1 MILASFF
8 ANFYKA
14 IVSTPGDGLN
24 YNKAFTGIGWIAILL
39 SFSIACLFY
48 LFFGRYKKNIWF
60 KRSHWVIT
68 LLINFVLIF
77 IFTILQ
83 AKWNVAGFVMFG
95 KGFGYALKV
104 AFINGII
111 STLLFFIFSIILKRW
126 SIHSIATPF

>member
-68 LLINFVLIF
+68 LLISIVVELVVIF
-77 IFTILQ
+77 LYLSVIAESLFTI
-83 AKWNVAGFVMFG
+83 
-95 KGFGYALKV
+95 
-104 AFINGII
+104 
-111 STLLFFIFSIILKRW
+111 KR
-126 SIHSIATPF
+126 